1 MILSEQVRVVVFL
14 PRALMDEIKLAA
26 EAAGETV
33 PDAMRARLASSLF
46 SSQTAARS
54 GCAGRGEAAVSAS
67 PELGSATGGAA

>member
-54 GCAGRGEAAVSAS
+54 GCAGDE
-67 PELGSATGGAA
+67 GSAAALPSELDA